1 MVYRPCYV
9 RKERK
14 LYCKKYIYLMPNVKL
29 TKMSL
34 MELMSFHYFFLNL
47 FYVLCRSSHPDVFCK
62 KGVLRK
68 FSKFTGK
75 HLCQSLYL
83 NKVACLRPATLFKKR
98 LWHRCFPVSFGNSL
112 RTPFLT
118 EHLRC
123 LLL

>member
-1 MVYRPCYV
+1 
-9 RKERK
+9 
-14 LYCKKYIYLMPNVKL
+14 MPNVKL

-75 HLCQSLYL
+75 HLCQSLFF
-83 NKVACLRPATLFKKR
+83 NKVGGL
-98 LWHRCFPVSFGNSL
+98 GNF
-112 RTPFLT
+112 TGVFL
-118 EHLRC
+118 
-123 LLL
+123 